1 MKKLLKLISILIITL
16 LFAQQNSFANDVY
29 FIDYS
34 KVMNESNAGKKA
46 QDTLKKLL
54 SSSNKKFNETAK
66 KLREEENKLIS
77 QKNVLDKEE
86 YKKKAEALRKK
97 VFNLNKENEDT
108 NAPSNSFLFKSEDSS
123 LGGKLT
129 ISIFSLFSRLNVRGL
144 ALMKGTVPSLKHELP
159 ISLLRE
165 SPHYREYLFL
175 PVLYQ
180 LP

>member
-97 VFNLNKENEDT
+97 VFNLNKERQENIKNIALKRKKAGDEMLKNLNPILGKYMEENNITVVIDKKNVLMGNKKYEIT
-108 NAPSNSFLFKSEDSS
+108 SQIIEILNKELKS
-123 LGGKLT
+123 
-129 ISIFSLFSRLNVRGL
+129 ININ
-144 ALMKGTVPSLKHELP
+144 
-159 ISLLRE
+159 
-165 SPHYREYLFL
+165 
-175 PVLYQ
+175 
-180 LP
+180 

>member
-97 VFNLNKENEDT
+97 VFNLNKERQENIKNIALKRKKAGDEMLKNLNPILGKYMEENNITVVIDKKNVLMGNKKYEIT
-108 NAPSNSFLFKSEDSS
+108 SQIIQILNKELKS
-123 LGGKLT
+123 
-129 ISIFSLFSRLNVRGL
+129 ININ
-144 ALMKGTVPSLKHELP
+144 
-159 ISLLRE
+159 
-165 SPHYREYLFL
+165 
-175 PVLYQ
+175 
-180 LP
+180 